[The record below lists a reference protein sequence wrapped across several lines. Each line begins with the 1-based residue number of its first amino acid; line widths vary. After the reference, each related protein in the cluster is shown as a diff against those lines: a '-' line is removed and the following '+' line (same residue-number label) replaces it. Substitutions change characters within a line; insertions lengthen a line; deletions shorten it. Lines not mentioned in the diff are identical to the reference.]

1 MPGGVGDDQLA
12 LVVDD
17 EVGMPEIGIG
27 PVDDGRVLF
36 VKPDD
41 AYVADIVERVLAR
54 REPHRQKSES
64 DDDEQD
70 RRAYRR
76 DSERFAH
83 FCV

>member
-36 VKPDD
+36 VKFDD
-41 AYVADIVERVLAR
+41 AYVTDIVERVLAR

-64 DDDEQD
+64 DDDKQD

>member
-1 MPGGVGDDQLA
+1 MPGGVGDDQFA

-17 EVGMPEIGIG
+17 EVGMPEIGIRLVYDRG
-27 PVDDGRVLF
+27 VFF
-36 VKPDD
+36 VEFDD